1 MDRFTETVKLI
12 TEVIKLLA
20 AVISWIHQKK
30 K

>member
-1 MDRFTETVKLI
+1 MDHSTETVKLI

-20 AVISWIHQKK
+20 AVISWIHPKK